1 MEKDP
6 IKKDNNSLSNFTDLI
21 KNSWRI
27 GKLTWEQTPWIL
39 TLMLISTISIGVLPV
54 FASQALGTL
63 IDTIINAIKLN
74 SIDTVYPALF
84 WFAVFTTLP
93 SLIRVL
99 YRFFDRHLF
108 LRLQDFLDI
117 LMLKKRGSF
126 DISQYE
132 DTAFQDKLQRAFNN
146 GNYPIIAVA
155 DGQLRNIEIIA
166 GIIVSSVATIAIDWR
181 VFLIVLI
188 TSIPE
193 FWVEIKY
200 GSKLWSINMKN
211 SYEQRRYQDLR
222 RFFTSR
228 TAVID
233 GKLSQVG
240 NKFLQEIKKI
250 LTSFTDEQ
258 LSSESWKSSA
268 KLFTS
273 AFSMIGLFI
282 GTTLIVQESIAGA
295 VAIGTVVFMFQTLS
309 RINGWASAMLSN
321 TARILERNLYV
332 TDIFNILDEKPIMV
346 QPVKPI
352 PFELSDAPTITFE
365 NVSFAYPSE
374 PTKMI
379 LKDINLTIKPG
390 DKLGLVGN
398 NGSGKSTIVR
408 LLLRIHDPVSGKI
421 MVNGIDLRDINTED
435 WWKYLGV
442 LLQDFTTYNFT
453 VKQSIAISEQEN
465 IDQERIEKTAQQST
479 SVSFIKDLKDT
490 YDHMIGVEF
499 GGIEPSKGQRQKLA
513 IARALYKGTR
523 LLVLDEPTAS
533 IDAESTSIIFRE
545 LENLDK
551 NTSAILISHNF
562 ATIKKADMI
571 VVLKDG
577 EIIEQGTH
585 QELLNL
591 NGNYADAYQ
600 KQKSEF

>member
-1 MEKDP
+1 MTTNDSP
-6 IKKDNNSLSNFTDLI
+6 KDNNSLSNFTDLI

-27 GKLTWEQTPWIL
+27 GKLTWGQTPWIL
-39 TLMLISTISIGVLPV
+39 IFMLLSTVSMGVLPV

-63 IDTIINAIKLN
+63 IDTIIEAIKLD

-99 YRFFDRHLF
+99 YRFLDRHLF

-132 DTAFQDKLQRAFNN
+132 DTTFQDRLQRAFNN
-146 GNYPIIAVA
+146 GFYPFIAVA

-166 GIIVSSVATIAIDWR
+166 GIIVSSIATIAIDWR
-181 VFLIVLI
+181 VFLIVLV

-228 TAVID
+228 TSVID

-240 NKFLQEIKKI
+240 DKFLKEIKKI

-282 GTTLIVQESIAGA
+282 GTTLIVQESIGGA

-309 RINGWASAMLSN
+309 RINGWASSMLSN

-332 TDIFNILDEKPIMV
+332 TDIFSILDEKPIMV
-346 QPVKPI
+346 QPEKPI
-352 PFELSDAPTITFE
+352 SFELTKAPTIVFE
-365 NVSFAYPSE
+365 NVSFAYPSAPE
-374 PTKMI
+374 KII
-379 LKDINLTIKPG
+379 LKNVNLTIKPG

-398 NGSGKSTIVR
+398 NGSGKSTLVR
-408 LLLRIHDPVSGKI
+408 LLLRIHDPVSGRI
-421 MVNGIDLRDINTED
+421 TVNGIDLRDINTED
-435 WWKYLGV
+435 WWRYLGV

-453 VKQSIAISEQEN
+453 VKESIAVSEKGEINQP
-465 IDQERIEKTAQQST
+465 RIEKVAEQST
-479 SVSFIKDLKDT
+479 SMSFIKDLKDT
-490 YDHMIGVEF
+490 YNHMIGVEF

-533 IDAESTSIIFRE
+533 IDAESTSVIFRE

-585 QELLNL
+585 QELIDLK
-591 NGNYADAYQ
+591 GNYADAYQ

>member
-1 MEKDP
+1 MEKDNSTR
-6 IKKDNNSLSNFTDLI
+6 DNNSLSNFTDLI

-27 GKLTWEQTPWIL
+27 RKLTWEQTPWIL
-39 TLMLISTISIGVLPV
+39 VLMLLSTISMGVLPV

-63 IDTIINAIKLN
+63 IDTIIGAIKLN

-132 DTAFQDKLQRAFNN
+132 DTKFQDKLQRAFNN
-146 GNYPIIAVA
+146 GIYPFIAVA

-228 TAVID
+228 TSVID

-240 NKFLQEIKKI
+240 DKFLQEIKKI

-282 GTTLIVQESIAGA
+282 GTTLIVQESIGGA

-309 RINGWASAMLSN
+309 RINGWASSMLSN
-321 TARILERNLYV
+321 TARLLERNLYV
-332 TDIFNILDEKPIMV
+332 TDIFSILDEKPVMI
-346 QPVKPI
+346 QPEKPVA
-352 PFELSDAPTITFE
+352 FELSYAPTIVFE
-365 NVSFAYPSE
+365 HVSFAYPSE
-374 PTKMI
+374 PDKVI
-379 LKDINLTIKPG
+379 LKNINLTINPG

-398 NGSGKSTIVR
+398 NGSGKSTLVR
-408 LLLRIHDPVSGKI
+408 LLLRIHDPVSGRI
-421 MVNGIDLRDINTED
+421 TVNGVDLRDINTED

-453 VKQSIAISEQEN
+453 VKQSIAVSEKGEIN
-465 IDQERIEKTAQQST
+465 QERIEKTAQQST

-585 QELLNL
+585 QELIDLK
-591 NGNYADAYQ
+591 GNYADAYQ
-600 KQKSEF
+600 KQKNEF

>member
-1 MEKDP
+1 MATLEKIP
-6 IKKDNNSLSNFTDLI
+6 ERKSSENFYDLI
-21 KNSWRI
+21 KNSIRI
-27 GKLTWEQTPWIL
+27 TKLIHQNTPWVL
-39 TLMLISTISIGVLPV
+39 FFMLVSTISIGILPV

-63 IDTIINAIKLN
+63 IDTIIEAVKLG
-74 SIDTVYPALF
+74 SINTVYSALF
-84 WFAVFTTLP
+84 WFAIFTTLP

-99 YRFFDRHLF
+99 YRFLDRHLF

-117 LMLKKRGSF
+117 VMLKKRGSF

-146 GNYPIIAVA
+146 GNYPIIAIA
-155 DGQLRNIEIIA
+155 DGQLRNLEIIA
-166 GIIVSSVATIAIDWR
+166 GIIVSSIATIAIDWR
-181 VFLIVLI
+181 VFLIVLV

-228 TAVID
+228 TSVID

-240 NKFLQEIKKI
+240 EKFLKEIKKI
-250 LTSFTDEQ
+250 LSGFTDQQ
-258 LSSESWKSSA
+258 LSNESWQSSA
-268 KLFTS
+268 KFFTS
-273 AFSMIGLFI
+273 LFSMIGLFI

-309 RINGWASAMLSN
+309 RINGWASSMLSN
-321 TARILERNLYV
+321 TARLLERNLYV
-332 TDIFNILDEKPIMV
+332 TDIFSILDEKNTLV
-346 QPVKPI
+346 QPEEPK
-352 PFELSDAPTITFE
+352 ELQLTDAPTIVFE
-365 NVSFAYPSE
+365 DVSFAYPSQPE
-374 PTKMI
+374 KMI
-379 LKDINLTIKPG
+379 LKNINLTIKPG

-398 NGSGKSTIVR
+398 NGSGKSTLVR
-408 LLLRIHDPVSGKI
+408 LLLRIHDPVSGRI
-421 MVNGIDLRDINTED
+421 TVNGIDLRDIHTDD

-453 VKQSIAISEQEN
+453 VKESIAVGEQKE
-465 IDQERIEKTAQQST
+465 IDSTKVEKVAAQST
-479 SVSFIKDLKDT
+479 SIGFIEDLKDT

-533 IDAESTSIIFRE
+533 IDAESTSVIFRE
-545 LENLDK
+545 LENLNK
-551 NTSAILISHNF
+551 ETSAVLISHNF

-571 VVLKDG
+571 IVLKDG

-585 QELLNL
+585 EKLINL
-591 NGNYADAYQ
+591 KGNYAEAYQ
-600 KQKSEF
+600 KQKDEF

>member
-1 MEKDP
+1 
-6 IKKDNNSLSNFTDLI
+6 
-21 KNSWRI
+21 
-27 GKLTWEQTPWIL
+27 
-39 TLMLISTISIGVLPV
+39 MLVSTISIGILPV

-63 IDTIINAIKLN
+63 IDTIIEAVKLG
-74 SIDTVYPALF
+74 SINTVYSALF
-84 WFAVFTTLP
+84 WFAIFTTLP

-99 YRFFDRHLF
+99 YRFLDRHLF

-117 LMLKKRGSF
+117 VMLKKRGSF

-146 GNYPIIAVA
+146 GNYPIIAIA
-155 DGQLRNIEIIA
+155 DGQLRNLEIIA
-166 GIIVSSVATIAIDWR
+166 GIIVSSIATIAIDWR
-181 VFLIVLI
+181 VFLIVLV

-228 TAVID
+228 TSVID

-240 NKFLQEIKKI
+240 EKFLKEIKKI
-250 LTSFTDEQ
+250 LSGFTDQQ
-258 LSSESWKSSA
+258 LSNESWQSSA
-268 KLFTS
+268 KFFTS
-273 AFSMIGLFI
+273 LFSMIGLFI

-309 RINGWASAMLSN
+309 RINGWASSMLSN
-321 TARILERNLYV
+321 TARLLERNLYV
-332 TDIFNILDEKPIMV
+332 TDIFSILDEKNTLA
-346 QPVKPI
+346 QPENPK
-352 PFELSDAPTITFE
+352 ELQLTDAPTIVFE
-365 NVSFAYPSE
+365 DVSFAYPSQPE
-374 PTKMI
+374 KMI
-379 LKDINLTIKPG
+379 LKNINLTIKPG

-398 NGSGKSTIVR
+398 NGSGKSTLVR
-408 LLLRIHDPVSGKI
+408 LLLRIHDPVSGRI
-421 MVNGIDLRDINTED
+421 TVNGIDLRDIHTDD

-453 VKQSIAISEQEN
+453 VKESIAVGEQKE
-465 IDQERIEKTAQQST
+465 IDSIKVEKVAAQST
-479 SVSFIKDLKDT
+479 SIGFIEDLENT

-533 IDAESTSIIFRE
+533 IDAESTSVIFRE
-545 LENLDK
+545 LENLNKD
-551 NTSAILISHNF
+551 TSAVLISHNF

-571 VVLKDG
+571 IVLKDG

-585 QELLNL
+585 EKLINL
-591 NGNYADAYQ
+591 KGNYAEAYQ
-600 KQKSEF
+600 KQKDEF